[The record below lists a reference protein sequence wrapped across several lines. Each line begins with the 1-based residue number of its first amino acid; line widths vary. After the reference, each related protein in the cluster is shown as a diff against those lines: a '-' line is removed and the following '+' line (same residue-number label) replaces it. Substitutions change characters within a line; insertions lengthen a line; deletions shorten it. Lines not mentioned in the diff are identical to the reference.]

1 MKKRFD
7 LDRLMNDWVIPL
19 AILGA
24 VVWLAIWLS
33 GGGKSKTQE
42 AIEATPTPEPLI
54 IQMVG

>member
-33 GGGKSKTQE
+33 GGGKPKTQE
-42 AIEATPTPEPLI
+42 TIEATPTPEPVI
-54 IQMVG
+54 VQMCG

>member
-1 MKKRFD
+1 MKKHFN

-33 GGGKSKTQE
+33 GGGKPKTQE
-42 AIEATPTPEPLI
+42 AIEATPTPEPMI
-54 IQMVG
+54 VWMKG